1 MKILIVEDEEKLL
14 KSIKEGLV
22 HSGYAVD
29 TALDGD
35 EGSFMAFTN
44 SYDLIIFYDFVN
56 FYSPASV
63 YDFKK
68 NCRSFLFK

>member
-35 EGSFMAFTN
+35 EGSFM
-44 SYDLIIFYDFVN
+44 SDRK
-56 FYSPASV
+56 SV
-63 YDFKK
+63 V
-68 NCRSFLFK
+68 